1 MTIEESIQ
9 HAKQQAVTD
18 AITKLS
24 VTTDWQKRGKMGR
37 LYMLCLELDSNHI
50 RLTPLLK
57 KMGVKLG

>member
-1 MTIEESIQ
+1 MTIEESIK
-9 HAKQQAVTD
+9 HAKQQAVSD

-24 VTTDWQKRGKMGR
+24 GTPDWKKRGKMGR

-57 KMGVKLG
+57 EMGVKLE